1 MVVFYVHFWSESL
14 YWILQWNGMTWLV
27 VFTINNNNLLF
38 VVYQRQQ
45 CSPLMRHRLVFW
57 TTFKTR
63 VAAEAHRRCTQLL
76 QTQAATTTLIKKT
89 LKVAHSPTLSLFFIY
104 IKMKYE
110 MQVIRKH
117 PTQLPDVIENAK

>member
-1 MVVFYVHFWSESL
+1 MERHDMAGRLHHQQQQQRYLH
-14 YWILQWNGMTWLV
+14 
-27 VFTINNNNLLF
+27 
-38 VVYQRQQ
+38 QRQQ

-76 QTQAATTTLIKKT
+76 QTQAATTLIKKT
-89 LKVAHSPTLSLFFIY
+89 LKVAHSPTLSLSLIY
-104 IKMKYE
+104 IKVKYG